1 MQRETKEVL
10 AELVE
15 KLTGKLELKAR
26 TMSERKGGQRAELGP
41 NLDRLTAG
49 VDLGD
54 QWSNYCILGLEGE
67 MLSEGQ
73 VGTTQADVAFD
84 NIGQEEVC
92 LFLRELLR
100 HLRGQVIVVLD
111 NSSLVSVERSYL
123 ADAAKV
129 AGSNSRTTQ

>member
-1 MQRETKEVL
+1 MKKEQRAKRAMSHRPVQRETKEVL

-54 QWSNYCILGLEGE
+54 QWSQYCILGLEGE
-67 MLSEGQ
+67 TLSEGRLQ
-73 VGTTQADVAFD
+73 TAQPDVAEFFQALTPASVVIEVGTHSAW
-84 NIGQEEVC
+84 
-92 LFLRELLR
+92 RR
-100 HLRGQVIVVLD
+100 K
-111 NSSLVSVERSYL
+111 SSQR
-123 ADAAKV
+123 K
-129 AGSNSRTTQ
+129 GTRCCWPIHG

>member
-1 MQRETKEVL
+1 MDCLYR
-10 AELVE
+10 
-15 KLTGKLELKAR
+15 
-26 TMSERKGGQRAELGP
+26 P
-41 NLDRLTAG
+41 
-49 VDLGD
+49 
-54 QWSNYCILGLEGE
+54 C
-67 MLSEGQ
+67 
-73 VGTTQADVAFD
+73 FD